1 MSNNESK
8 CLSCHIIGFNP
19 YSKKSFVDK
28 LNANK
33 YKYNDIYCISLEPIK
48 GVEEYEEEE
57 EEDIFVDDEEE
68 EEDDP

>member
-1 MSNNESK
+1 M
-8 CLSCHIIGFNP
+8 FN
-19 YSKKSFVDK
+19 K

-48 GVEEYEEEE
+48 GVEEYDYYE
-57 EEDIFVDDEEE
+57 EEDIFVDEEE